1 MTYREAVAHG
11 EKVLELSHIADA
23 KTDAWLLLEMGCK
36 IDRKFYYMHMED
48 DLPDDLLKEYE
59 LAIKKRAEHIPLQYI
74 VGETEFMGLK
84 FKVNSNVL
92 IPRQDT
98 ECLVELAV
106 EDIRNV
112 KTQNRCEFNNA
123 ADQKNEQKVKVL
135 DLCTGSGCIGISVK
149 KLCQNTK
156 VTLADISE

>member
-59 LAIKKRAEHIPLQYI
+59 LAVKKRAEHIPLQYI

-84 FKVNSNVL
+84 FKVNSQC
-92 IPRQDT
+92 PDSETGHRDT
-98 ECLVELAV
+98 CGGSIKKGKAG
-106 EDIRNV
+106 
-112 KTQNRCEFNNA
+112 
-123 ADQKNEQKVKVL
+123 NES
-135 DLCTGSGCIGISVK
+135 T
-149 KLCQNTK
+149 
-156 VTLADISE
+156 

>member
-59 LAIKKRAEHIPLQYI
+59 LTVKKRAEHIPLQYI

-84 FKVNSNVL
+84 FKVNCAD
-92 IPRQDT
+92 PETGHRDT
-98 ECLVELAV
+98 CGGSIKKGKAG
-106 EDIRNV
+106 
-112 KTQNRCEFNNA
+112 
-123 ADQKNEQKVKVL
+123 NES
-135 DLCTGSGCIGISVK
+135 T
-149 KLCQNTK
+149 
-156 VTLADISE
+156 

>member
-59 LAIKKRAEHIPLQYI
+59 LAIKKTCRTYPVAVYCGRNGIYGAEVQ
-74 VGETEFMGLK
+74 GK
-84 FKVNSNVL
+84 FQCPDSKTGYRDTCGGSIKNSK
-92 IPRQDT
+92 
-98 ECLVELAV
+98 AG
-106 EDIRNV
+106 
-112 KTQNRCEFNNA
+112 
-123 ADQKNEQKVKVL
+123 NES
-135 DLCTGSGCIGISVK
+135 T
-149 KLCQNTK
+149 
-156 VTLADISE
+156 

>member
-74 VGETEFMGLK
+74 VEK
-84 FKVNSNVL
+84 
-92 IPRQDT
+92 
-98 ECLVELAV
+98 
-106 EDIRNV
+106 RN
-112 KTQNRCEFNNA
+112 
-123 ADQKNEQKVKVL
+123 L
-135 DLCTGSGCIGISVK
+135 WDLS
-149 KLCQNTK
+149 LR
-156 VTLADISE
+156 

>member
-59 LAIKKRAEHIPLQYI
+59 LAVKKRAEHIPLQQLTGIYGAE
-74 VGETEFMGLK
+74 VQGKFQCPDSETGH
-84 FKVNSNVL
+84 
-92 IPRQDT
+92 RDT
-98 ECLVELAV
+98 CGGSIKKGKAG
-106 EDIRNV
+106 
-112 KTQNRCEFNNA
+112 
-123 ADQKNEQKVKVL
+123 NES
-135 DLCTGSGCIGISVK
+135 T
-149 KLCQNTK
+149 
-156 VTLADISE
+156 

>member
-59 LAIKKRAEHIPLQYI
+59 L
-74 VGETEFMGLK
+74 TDCEFSRYSRCSLWC
-84 FKVNSNVL
+84 
-92 IPRQDT
+92 D
-98 ECLVELAV
+98 
-106 EDIRNV
+106 RNV
-112 KTQNRCEFNNA
+112 
-123 ADQKNEQKVKVL
+123 
-135 DLCTGSGCIGISVK
+135 GG
-149 KLCQNTK
+149 KLSLTIK
-156 VTLADISE
+156 I